1 MVDDDPEDL
10 PMTQV
15 ETDLDRILDTLVRDV
30 VAAVHAMYRGEVR
43 QQTAKLKTAEQ
54 RATARADL
62 LQLMGVKPPPLPD
75 TEPPTV
81 AGSALSPDEVAA
93 ITHCIIGWLP
103 MGAPNDS
110 PPDSR
115 CIPGAREIAP
125 SWGEREKAR
134 LAIRRA
140 AED

>member
-1 MVDDDPEDL
+1 MSQIE
-10 PMTQV
+10 TQV
-15 ETDLDRILDTLVRDV
+15 DEVLATLVRDV

-54 RATARADL
+54 RSTARKAL
-62 LQLMGVKPPPLPD
+62 LNLVTLPQPAPNG
-75 TEPPTV
+75 TEPSPV
-81 AGSALSPDEVAA
+81 AVTDLSPDEVAA
-93 ITHCIIGWLP
+93 ITRCIMGWLP
-103 MGAPNDS
+103 MVDPKSA

-134 LAIRRA
+134 LALRRA
-140 AED
+140 AEG